1 VAATDG
7 YSAHPAMRVVDFLRI
22 VIVFDFNVKALQVEP
37 FQNLFIVIVIVVIVV
52 IVTRG
57 IIIVVSGF
65 LDCGL
70 RDQLQLSGELGG

>member
-37 FQNLFIVIVIVVIVV
+37 FQNLFIVIVIVVIV
-52 IVTRG
+52 TRG